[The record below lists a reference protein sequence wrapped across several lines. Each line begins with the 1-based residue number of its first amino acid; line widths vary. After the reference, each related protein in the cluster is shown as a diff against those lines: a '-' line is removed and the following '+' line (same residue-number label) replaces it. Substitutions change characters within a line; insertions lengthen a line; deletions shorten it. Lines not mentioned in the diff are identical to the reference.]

1 MLSLFGY
8 NRANSTSMLFRKFG
22 TLNKTPLSGA
32 KAVYNGLL
40 NNNVK
45 DVFMY
50 SGGAIMPLVDLFK
63 NNNTQINYYV
73 NNHEQNCGHAATGYA
88 KSTGKTGVAIV
99 TSGPGLTN
107 MVTPILDATNDSTP
121 LVVFSG
127 QVPRSA
133 MGTLAFQECPA
144 TEITKP
150 CTKWS
155 YCVKEGDDLFDTV
168 NEAFRVANTG
178 KKGAVHID
186 LPKCSS
192 TRENGINKININ
204 NTNNNNT
211 NNNNNYNYR
220 LLHKLITESKCP
232 IVSIGKGA
240 NGCPEELYEF
250 VKKYNLYVTSTI
262 HAMGTFNENDE
273 LSLGFLGMHGFPVAN
288 HAMQNADLIIALGS
302 RFDDR
307 TTGNISKYAPACINV
322 IHVNIENSELGKI
335 IDTRENREVHK
346 INMDCGEFLRNM
358 NNIKSVN
365 HELVNNNRIEWST
378 QIKSWRQRYP
388 ITYIEPPNNK
398 LNTQIVIEQINKL
411 MDHKNSFVTTGVGNH
426 QMMSAQFIRWTNP
439 NQFITSGSLGVMG
452 VGLPYAIGVQI
463 ANPNK
468 TVIDIDGDGS
478 FNHTLADL
486 QTVFKYKLPIKIFV
500 MNDGH
505 MSMVRAWEKL
515 FYNENYVATD
525 CSHNPDYCALAKS
538 YGIHSVVLDNK
549 NDLHDVVKYVLD
561 YKGPILCNAKV
572 ETDLCLPLVA
582 PGKALNEMITIDSY
596 HQNTKLTGMAP
607 S

>member
-1 MLSLFGY
+1 MLI
-8 NRANSTSMLFRKFG
+8 RKLSN
-22 TLNKTPLSGA
+22 LNNPISGA
-32 KAVYNGLL
+32 QAVYNGLL

-63 NNNTQINYYV
+63 NKQINYYV

-88 KSTGKTGVAIV
+88 KSTGKPGVAIV

-155 YCVKEGDDLFDTV
+155 YCVKHNDDLFDTV

-192 TRENGINKININ
+192 ISENGINKFKN
-204 NTNNNNT
+204 NTNNTNNT
-211 NNNNNYNYR
+211 NNKSINYK
-220 LLHKLITESKCP
+220 LLHKLIIESTAP
-232 IVSIGKGA
+232 IVCIGKGA
-240 NGCPEELYEF
+240 NSCPVELYEF
-250 VKKYNLYVTSTI
+250 IKKYNLHITSTI
-262 HAMGTFNENDE
+262 HAMGTFDENDE

-335 IDTRENREVHK
+335 IDTTVNREVHK

-358 NNIKSVN
+358 NNTNTNLEYS
-365 HELVNNNRIEWST
+365 NNNKLEWGK
-378 QIKSWRQRYP
+378 QIKSWKERYP
-388 ITYIEPPNNK
+388 ITYIKPPNNK
-398 LNTQIVIEQINKL
+398 INTQMVIEQINKL
-411 MDHKNSFVTTGVGNH
+411 MDHKNTFITTGVGNH

-478 FNHTLADL
+478 FNHTLGDL
-486 QTVFKYKLPIKIFV
+486 QTIFKYNLPIKIFI

-525 CSHNPDYCALAKS
+525 CSHNPDYCTLAKS
-538 YGIHSVVLDNK
+538 YGIHSVILDNK

-582 PGKALNEMITIDSY
+582 PGKALNDMITIDSY
-596 HQNTKLTGMAP
+596 HKNTKLTGMAP